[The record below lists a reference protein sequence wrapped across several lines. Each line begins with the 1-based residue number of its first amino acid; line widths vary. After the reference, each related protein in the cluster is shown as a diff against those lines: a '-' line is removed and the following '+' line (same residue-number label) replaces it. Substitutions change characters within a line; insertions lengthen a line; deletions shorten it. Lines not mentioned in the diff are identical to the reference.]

1 MALQGTLETFALADV
16 LRLLASTK
24 KTGVLRIDGD
34 RGNGSLSVV
43 DGELV
48 GASATGAPRAERPGE
63 VLFELLRYGDGS
75 FVFDSDIEVTSQGEH
90 QENVEEALADAEEQL
105 REWREIEAVVPS
117 PTRLVTL
124 DPERGEEQI
133 TLTAPQWKAVV
144 ALGDGCTTEVLS
156 ERLGISE
163 LPASRVVRDLVELGA
178 ARIGEEELR
187 TTTQPEPPA
196 DAGSEPDTTSE
207 SAAVI
212 DLAPVAPTESVAPD
226 DSEAPAAAA
235 ADTGIS
241 FADTESLIAPT
252 PESSPPPPPPPPP
265 PSGTDGPLLST
276 DASGSGPS
284 AAFAPPP
291 TDAAESNQAAFAP
304 PPPPAAP
311 TAEDPI
317 AGWNDDP
324 DDDGLSSFH
333 SDEESVPLFGASE
346 EAPGPDDPFGPDPF
360 QIPTFGSPE
369 DAREA
374 EEASEM
380 ARQLAN
386 LSPRAQQAVAAA
398 ASADTDEERE
408 QAIARAQDAS
418 GEPINRNLLLKY
430 LSSVDE

>member
-24 KTGVLRIDGD
+24 KTGVLRIEGD
-34 RGNGSLSVV
+34 RGKGSLSVV

-63 VLFELLRYGDGS
+63 VLFELLRYGDGA
-75 FVFDSDIEVTSQGEH
+75 FVFDSDTEATSQGEH
-90 QENVEEALADAEEQL
+90 HENVEEALADAEEQL

-117 PTRLVTL
+117 PNRLVTL
-124 DPERGEEQI
+124 DPERGDDQI

-178 ARIGEEELR
+178 ARVGDEELR
-187 TTTQPEPPA
+187 STTQPEPPA

-212 DLAPVAPTESVAPD
+212 DLAPLAPTEPVASD
-226 DSEAPAAAA
+226 DGEATAA

-252 PESSPPPPPPPPP
+252 PESPPPPPPPPP
-265 PSGTDGPLLST
+265 GSDGPLLST
-276 DASGSGPS
+276 ETSESGPS
-284 AAFAPPP
+284 PAFAPPP

-304 PPPPAAP
+304 PPPPVAP
-311 TAEDPI
+311 DAEDPI

-324 DDDGLSSFH
+324 DDDGLSGFH

-360 QIPTFGSPE
+360 QIPTFGSPG

-408 QAIARAQDAS
+408 QAIARAEDAS